1 MEEGRCRSC
10 GASIV
15 WIYGATR
22 RMICNP
28 EVLTVI
34 TDEGLVVR
42 GRESHFSTCP
52 DANKWRRKRTD
63 GKSDRANIEVESH
76 AEGNSHRG

>member
-1 MEEGRCRSC
+1 MEEERCRSC
-10 GASIV
+10 GAPVV

-34 TDEGLVVR
+34 TDEGLVVK

-52 DANKWRRKRTD
+52 DADKWRRRKTNAKTDRT
-63 GKSDRANIEVESH
+63 NVEVESD
-76 AEGNSHRG
+76 AEGNCH

>member
-10 GASIV
+10 GAPVV

-28 EVLTVI
+28 QVLTLI
-34 TDEGLVVR
+34 TDEGLVVK
-42 GRESHFSTCP
+42 GRESHFSNCP
-52 DANKWRRKRTD
+52 DADKWRRKKAN
-63 GKSDRANIEVESH
+63 GKGYRPNNEVESN
-76 AEGNSHRG
+76 AKGENYRG

>member
-10 GASIV
+10 GAPVV

-28 EVLTVI
+28 EVLTVV
-34 TDEGLVVR
+34 TDEGLVVK

-52 DANKWRRKRTD
+52 DANKWRRKSTN
-63 GKSDRANIEVESH
+63 GKSDRANVEMEGH
-76 AEGNSHRG
+76 AEGNRH

>member
-10 GASIV
+10 GAPVV

-28 EVLTVI
+28 EVLAVI

-52 DANKWRRKRTD
+52 DANKWRRKRTN
-63 GKSDRANIEVESH
+63 GKSDRTNVEMEGH
-76 AEGNSHRG
+76 AEGNRH

>member
-10 GASIV
+10 GAPVV

-28 EVLTVI
+28 GVLTVI
-34 TDEGLVVR
+34 TDEGLVVK

-52 DANKWRRKRTD
+52 TSNKWRVRGTNGRSNRVNFEA
-63 GKSDRANIEVESH
+63 KSDT
-76 AEGNSHRG
+76 